1 MEKKWSVS
9 EIIHYRRVGVINRR
23 IGGSKSCLTAH
34 SPSASRDRMERFH
47 AGEELP
53 ADPGFTEHRTGRGA
67 DRLETIPGY
76 FYRGQGCEKVYSV
89 AEKTVN
95 SREPAHFHVKPT
107 KYEQSVNRLEIE
119 WRIPSFSHL
128 TGVERADLVRRARRR

>member
-53 ADPGFTEHRTGRGA
+53 ADPGFTEHRTGRGLIGLKRFRVIFTEVKA
-67 DRLETIPGY
+67 VRKSTVLQRRL
-76 FYRGQGCEKVYSV
+76 
-89 AEKTVN
+89 
-95 SREPAHFHVKPT
+95 
-107 KYEQSVNRLEIE
+107 
-119 WRIPSFSHL
+119 
-128 TGVERADLVRRARRR
+128 